1 MVNLVILDNVV
12 NLVNLLILMNLVIL
26 VMSCVETT
34 VVIIGYCVVLYWSRF
49 LFQNL
54 QYQQQHGG

>member
-1 MVNLVILDNVV
+1 MSLAILDNVV

-26 VMSCVETT
+26 VMSCVDTT
-34 VVIIGYCVVLYWSRF
+34 VVIIGYCAVLYWSRF

-54 QYQQQHGG
+54 